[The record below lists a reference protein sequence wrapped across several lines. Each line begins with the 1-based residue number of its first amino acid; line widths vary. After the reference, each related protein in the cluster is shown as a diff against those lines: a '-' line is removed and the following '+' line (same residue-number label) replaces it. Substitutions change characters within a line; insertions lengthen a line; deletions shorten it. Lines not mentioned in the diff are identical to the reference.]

1 MRPWWDPIRAV
12 AGRSAMLTVVEIREA
27 TPDDWPALWPMLRR
41 NAQAGETYTWP
52 RDISEADARTQ
63 WMKQAPGRT
72 VVAADDDGTMLGT
85 AYTRPNQ
92 DGPGDHVANAS
103 FLVDPAHSGR
113 GVARAL
119 CQHVLDRARADG
131 YRAMQ
136 FNAVVETNT
145 RAVALWQSFG
155 FEILTTVPEAFRHPT
170 YGFVGLH
177 VMYRRL

>member
-1 MRPWWDPIRAV
+1 
-12 AGRSAMLTVVEIREA
+12 MLTAVESNAMELKAVEIRAA
-27 TPDDWPALWPMLRR
+27 TADDWPDLWPMLRA
-41 NAQAGETYTWP
+41 NARAGETYTWP
-52 RDISEADARTQ
+52 SDITEDAARAQ
-63 WMKQAPGRT
+63 WMKNPPGRT
-72 VVAADDDGTMLGT
+72 VVAVDDDGTVLGS

-103 FLVDPAHSGR
+103 FLVDPEHSGR
-113 GVARAL
+113 GVARQL
-119 CQHVLDRARADG
+119 CQHVLDQARADG

-155 FEILTTVPEAFRHPT
+155 FEILTTVPEAFRHPVH
-170 YGFVGLH
+170 GFVGLH